1 MKQNLV
7 HQHYSP
13 EQWAQVDT
21 AIDALAAALEPFLV
35 GMSAS
40 QRRLLVTM
48 GDGSEAFVR
57 GAADVI
63 SDNLA
68 LLPRG
73 FDVEEMK
80 RDIASHD
87 ALQVR
92 LTRLTTLVDKSRH
105 TQMALGSDA
114 MVAAL
119 DGYSILKRYAE
130 SEGFD
135 TLRRVLGKRFSGQG
149 VRAEEEVPPQM

>member
-7 HQHYSP
+7 HRHYTP

-21 AIDALAAALEPFLV
+21 AIDALSLALEPFLV

-40 QRRLLVTM
+40 QRKVLVKM

-57 GAADVI
+57 NAVDVI
-63 SDNLA
+63 ADNLA

-73 FDVEEMK
+73 FDLEEMK
-80 RDIASHD
+80 RDLASHD
-87 ALQVR
+87 AMQVR
-92 LTRLTTLVDKSRH
+92 LARLTTLADKSRH

-119 DGYSILKRYAE
+119 DGYNILKRYAE

-135 TLRRVLGKRFSGQG
+135 TLRRTLGKRFAGQG
-149 VRAEEEVPPQM
+149 MRGEEALPPSA

>member
-7 HQHYSP
+7 HQHYTP

-21 AIDALAAALEPFLV
+21 AIDTLALALEPFLV
-35 GMSAS
+35 GLSVS
-40 QRRLLVTM
+40 QRRFMVKM

-57 GAADVI
+57 NAVDVI
-63 SDNLA
+63 ADNLA

-73 FDVEEMK
+73 FELEEMK
-80 RDIASHD
+80 RDLASHD
-87 ALQVR
+87 ALQFR
-92 LTRLTTLVDKSRH
+92 LTRLTKLMDKSRH

-119 DGYSILKRYAE
+119 DGYNILKRYAE

-135 TLRRVLGKRFSGQG
+135 TLRRTLGKRFSGQG
-149 VRAEEEVPPQM
+149 ARSEEVPPPV